1 MVTEAGGVLGCAI
14 EGGAV
19 IECCT
24 VDEEVGEADC
34 CTVETPETAGRSRTA
49 RGPSLGVFILKMCD
63 DGDSDSCNA
72 CRCNVRPMMM
82 EKQAQLRVG
91 WF

>member
-1 MVTEAGGVLGCAI
+1 MVTETGGVLRCTV

-19 IECCT
+19 IECST

-34 CTVETPETAGRSRTA
+34 CTVETAEAAGRSRTA

-63 DGDSDSCNA
+63 DGDSGSCNA
-72 CRCNVRPMMM
+72 CRCNIRLIMM

-91 WF
+91 